1 MQSYR
6 LHQHIILVKIILLNY
21 LDLELKCFKILNSW
35 KITIS
40 MLCPNSLKMMLIVIW
55 KFISMTPLICNP
67 SLDGMIM
74 VTILDKLEILN
85 IDNAKKIILRKKKI
99 LILTTG
105 NNILEKRKLFQT
117 IKKNLMII
125 NNCNNHIIWINKAIK
140 LE

>member
-1 MQSYR
+1 
-6 LHQHIILVKIILLNY
+6 
-21 LDLELKCFKILNSW
+21 
-35 KITIS
+35 